1 MAEPGGEP
9 ETLWPRD
16 DNAVG
21 GRRGGSALPRRTS
34 RLLVAGA
41 ALAAIGALVQ
51 LLALAW
57 FELLRFLF
65 RGSAEVLVH
74 TGGLDRRTFAACSI
88 AALVLDAVLL
98 TAIATRSVRRALRRA
113 PPADE
118 RFTHW

>member
-1 MAEPGGEP
+1 
-9 ETLWPRD
+9 
-16 DNAVG
+16 VG
-21 GRRGGSALPRRTS
+21 GRRGGTLPRRAQ
-34 RLLVAGA
+34 RLLFAGA
-41 ALAAIGALVQ
+41 IIVTSLALVQ

-65 RGSAEVLVH
+65 RNSAEVLVH

-98 TAIATRSVRRALRRA
+98 IAIATRSVRRTLRRT

-118 RFTHW
+118 RFAGRHPFAA